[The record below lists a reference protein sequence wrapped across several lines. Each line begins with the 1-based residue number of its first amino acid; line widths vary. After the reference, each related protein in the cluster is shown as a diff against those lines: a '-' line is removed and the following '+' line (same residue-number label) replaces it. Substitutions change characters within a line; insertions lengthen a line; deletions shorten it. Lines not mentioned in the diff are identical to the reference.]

1 MYTFSFDISDF
12 TKIEYKKNEI
22 IKNEGDVC
30 NQIGFILSGS
40 INISNINWNNKEFNF
55 QHFNEGD
62 LFREMLIFSKD
73 NHYPGTI
80 YATTNSTILFISKT
94 KFFEKLDS
102 DLAFKNF
109 FFSYTSEKFIQLQT
123 RIKILSQPTIEEK
136 FLYYLK
142 TQFQRNNINRIKIK
156 SLTKLAEYLN
166 VTRPSLSRTINILIN
181 ENKIQVINK
190 IYSIKNP

>member
-1 MYTFSFDISDF
+1 MYTFPFDISDF

-22 IKNEGDVC
+22 IKNEGDIC

-62 LFREMLIFSKD
+62 LFGEMLIFSE
-73 NHYPGTI
+73 NNFYPGTI
-80 YATTNSTILFISKT
+80 YATSNCTILYISKP
-94 KFFEKLDS
+94 KFLNKLAKDTSFS
-102 DLAFKNF
+102 DYY
-109 FFSYTSEKFIQLQT
+109 FSYTSNKFIQLQT
-123 RIKILSQPTIEEK
+123 RIKILSQPSIEDK

-142 TQFQRNNINRIKIK
+142 TQIQRHNTNKIKIK
-156 SLTKLAEYLN
+156 SITKLAEYLN